1 MMVVIGRQAS
11 HVARSALS
19 LLAGRGRV
27 MQQYYTLEEAASRLQ
42 MSPDELREM
51 AKSKKIRA
59 FQDRGTWRF
68 RTQDVEELA
77 RSRGAGSDPEVQVNE
92 APKRPS
98 KLGKPK
104 PGDDDVALD
113 FNLDEKPASSKG
125 GKSSG
130 KSPRP
135 KTGDSDVRLVM
146 DSELDFQLED
156 PPRPD
161 QPRTPSKGR
170 KSKVHP

>member
-1 MMVVIGRQAS
+1 MMVAMGRHAS
-11 HVARSALS
+11 RRAERGIPLS
-19 LLAGRGRV
+19 PGRGLV

-42 MSPDELREM
+42 LSPDDLREL

-92 APKRPS
+92 APPKRPS
-98 KLGKPK
+98 KVGKPR
-104 PGDDDVALD
+104 PGEDDVD
-113 FNLDEKPASSKG
+113 FNLDEKTGSSNKA
-125 GKSSG
+125 GKSPS

-135 KTGDSDVRLVM
+135 KAG
-146 DSELDFQLED
+146 
-156 PPRPD
+156 
-161 QPRTPSKGR
+161 
-170 KSKVHP
+170 

>member
-1 MMVVIGRQAS
+1 
-11 HVARSALS
+11 
-19 LLAGRGRV
+19 

-92 APKRPS
+92 APKRPAKS
-98 KLGKPK
+98 GKPK
-104 PGDDDVALD
+104 AADDDVAVD
-113 FNLDEKPASSKG
+113 FNLDERPGSSKG
-125 GKSSG
+125 SKSPG

-146 DSELDFQLED
+146 DSDLDFQLED
-156 PPRPD
+156 SPRPD
-161 QPRTPSKGR
+161 QPRTPS
-170 KSKVHP
+170 SKQ

>member
-1 MMVVIGRQAS
+1 MEEHFGVPFS
-11 HVARSALS
+11 PC
-19 LLAGRGRV
+19 RGPT

-68 RTQDVEELA
+68 RTQDVEALA
-77 RSRGAGSDPEVQVNE
+77 RSRGAGSDPEVQVHE
-92 APKRPS
+92 APMRPS

-104 PGDDDVALD
+104 AEDEAVAVD
-113 FNLDEKPASSKG
+113 FNLDERPGSSKG
-125 GKSSG
+125 SKSPPG

-146 DSELDFQLED
+146 DSDLDFQLED
-156 PPRPD
+156 SPRPD
-161 QPRTPSKGR
+161 QPRTPSKQR
-170 KSKVHP
+170 KSK